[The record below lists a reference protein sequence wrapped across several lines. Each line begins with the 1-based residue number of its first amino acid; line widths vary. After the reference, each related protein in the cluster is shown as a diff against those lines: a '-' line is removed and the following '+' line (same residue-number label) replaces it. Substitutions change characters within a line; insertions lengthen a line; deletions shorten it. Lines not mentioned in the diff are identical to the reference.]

1 MFGKALEVSDLKISA
16 SIDGGIEVQMSQVAP
31 VVITCIMD
39 GDTVVRVHADQG
51 IEFASDGG
59 LLTMSYMRC
68 ADITSICDR
77 KALSKKLRAAEE
89 DFSHEEIARI
99 LTSGPFDL

>member
-1 MFGKALEVSDLKISA
+1 MFGKALEVSDLRISA
-16 SIDGGIEVQMSQVAP
+16 SIDGGIEVSMAQVWP
-31 VVITCIMD
+31 VIVTCIMD
-39 GDTVVRVHADQG
+39 GDTVMRVHADQG

-77 KALSKKLRAAEE
+77 KAMAKKLRAIAEE
-89 DFSHEEIARI
+89 GDAMKIHVNSVKGEF
-99 LTSGPFDL
+99 

>member
-1 MFGKALEVSDLKISA
+1 MFGKALEVSDLKVSA
-16 SIDGGIEVQMSQVAP
+16 SIDGGIEIPMAQVSS
-31 VVITCIMD
+31 VVVTCIMD
-39 GDTVVRVHADQG
+39 GDAVVRVHADQG

-77 KALSKKLRAAEE
+77 KAMAKKLRAIAEE
-89 DFSHEEIARI
+89 GDAIKIHV
-99 LTSGPFDL
+99 TSVKGEF